1 MCDDQTVGFY
11 VCVTKVYDTNKKFEN
26 LKCKKSKFFYYGK
39 TGYMSVF
46 RQPRIQTGQYLDKY
60 YFNQS
65 ESRPRRNKKYLLF
78 ILDYLCL
85 FSILIGSYSI
95 CLNTDEYEYAA
106 V

>member
-1 MCDDQTVGFY
+1 M
-11 VCVTKVYDTNKKFEN
+11 
-26 LKCKKSKFFYYGK
+26 
-39 TGYMSVF
+39 GYMSVF

-60 YFNQS
+60 YFTQS